1 MKTWR
6 LNYELCQKAYSIE
19 SYNNLFKVTEKQ
31 ALNPLWML
39 NWAGHITASRCYD
52 VCHTDTGKI
61 SSSSLLATIMQ
72 YSETKSNKCTRYG
85 NDNEFAGRKYF
96 AETQNVHHEN
106 LIVNETGFKVHTQ
119 YPCIGESLDG
129 INSYSCLEI
138 WGLEGDQVSL
148 QLLRRFS

>member
-19 SYNNLFKVTEKQ
+19 SYNNLFIVTEKQ

-85 NDNEFAGRKYF
+85 NDNEFA
-96 AETQNVHHEN
+96 EEN
-106 LIVNETGFKVHTQ
+106 ILLKPKMYIMKIWLWMKLASKFTLNTHVLVNHLMVLIPV
-119 YPCIGESLDG
+119 LA
-129 INSYSCLEI
+129 
-138 WGLEGDQVSL
+138 
-148 QLLRRFS
+148 LRYED